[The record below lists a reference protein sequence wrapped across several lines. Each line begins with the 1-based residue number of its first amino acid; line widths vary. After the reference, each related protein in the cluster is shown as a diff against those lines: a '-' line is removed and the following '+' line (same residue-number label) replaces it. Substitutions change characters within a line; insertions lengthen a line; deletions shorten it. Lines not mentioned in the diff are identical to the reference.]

1 MKEVLSS
8 ILEHTKDRIR
18 QPFLG
23 AYSLSLIMYN
33 WDLIYYLFWA
43 QGDVEAKIIA
53 IKQQYLSVT
62 DLTYPFFVALLVVYI
77 PITINAYR
85 QQLFELLEGRVEAQR
100 LSRKLKRSSFDL
112 EVAENEARL
121 MHVPARIK
129 RESEEDID
137 KIKILNQGLNNEIE
151 NLNERIKTLDELVR
165 SQTNR
170 LEELTLRNEELT
182 TRIKV
187 YQLNPTDYGVAK
199 LNSKQADLLNSI
211 SRFAG
216 KVSSDKWK
224 ELENSAIACDERKL
238 KRLIGDIDSSWNND
252 GITSQ

>member
-23 AYSLSLIMYN
+23 AYSLSLMMYN
-33 WDLIYYLFWA
+33 WDVIYYLFWA
-43 QGDVEAKIIA
+43 KGDVEVKIVVL
-53 IKQQYLSVT
+53 KQQYLSIT

-85 QQLFELLEGRVEAQR
+85 QQLFESLEGRVENQR
-100 LSRKLKRSSFDL
+100 LTRKLKRSSFDL

-121 MHVPARIK
+121 KYVPTRIQK
-129 RESEEDID
+129 ESEEEID
-137 KIKILNQGLNNEIE
+137 QIKNLNQSLNNEIE
-151 NLNERIKTLDELVR
+151 NLNERIETLNELVR

-170 LEELTLRNEELT
+170 LEELTERNEELT
-182 TRIKV
+182 TRIRLH
-187 YQLNPTDYGVAK
+187 QINSTDYGVTK
-199 LNSKQADLLNSI
+199 LNSQQADLLNSL

-216 KVSSDKWK
+216 KVPSNKWK
-224 ELENSAIACDERKL
+224 ELENAAIACDEKTL
-238 KRLIGDIDSSWNND
+238 KRLIRDIEN
-252 GITSQ
+252 THTTAE

>member
-43 QGDVEAKIIA
+43 QGDVEAKITA

-85 QQLFELLEGRVEAQR
+85 QQLYELLEGRVEAQR

-137 KIKILNQGLNNEIE
+137 KIKMLNQGLNNEIE

-182 TRIKV
+182 TRMKV
-187 YQLNPTDYGVAK
+187 YQLNLTDYGVAK

-224 ELENSAIACDERKL
+224 ELENSAISCDEKKL
-238 KRLIGDIDSSWNND
+238 KRLIGDIESSWNTD